1 MVALRHHR
9 LAYPAVMRAVLV
21 VNPKATATTAA
32 GRDVLAHALASEVN
46 KLEILETDYRGHA
59 LAAAAQ
65 AASDGAD
72 LVVAHGGDGTVN
84 EVVNGLLAHGVGPE
98 VPMLGIVPGG
108 SANVF
113 ARSLGVPRDPV
124 DATHQLLH
132 ALEERRSRRVGLGR
146 VESDRPGDPV
156 RWFTFSAGVGLDAD
170 VVAEVDR
177 KRGKKASPALYTR
190 VAVAQ
195 YLKPSHGKP
204 RLTVA
209 MPGAADVE
217 GLRLVF
223 VSNTDPWTYL
233 GARPI
238 HLNRGCGFDGDLGV
252 FALHSLRLPTV
263 LKHLRQAIS
272 RQGEQ
277 RGRNLLRRD
286 DVPELTITSAEP
298 VRVQCDGDLIG
309 ERTSVRISSVRNALA
324 VVGYSVP

>member
-1 MVALRHHR
+1 
-9 LAYPAVMRAVLV
+9 MRAVLV

-32 GRDVLAHALASEVN
+32 GRDVLAHALASTV

-59 LAAAAQ
+59 MAAAGH
-65 AASDGAD
+65 AALDGAD

-84 EVVNGLLAHGVGPE
+84 EVVNGLLSRGTSPNL
-98 VPMLGIVPGG
+98 PMLGIVPGG

-113 ARSLGVPRDPV
+113 ARALGLPRDPV

-132 ALEERRSRRVGLGR
+132 ALLDRRSRRVNLGR
-146 VESDRPGDPV
+146 ISSEGPEAA
-156 RWFTFSAGVGLDAD
+156 RWFTFSAGVGWDAD

-190 VAVAQ
+190 VAVTQ
-195 YLKPSHGKP
+195 YLRPAQG
-204 RLTVA
+204 RQLTVQI
-209 MPGAADVE
+209 PGEQPVS

-233 GARPI
+233 GSRAI
-238 HLNRGCGFDGDLGV
+238 HLNRGCGFDTDLGV

-263 LKHLRQAIS
+263 LRHLRQAIS
-272 RQGEQ
+272 RKGEQ
-277 RGRNLLRRD
+277 RGSKLVRHD
-286 DVPELTITSAEP
+286 DVPMLTITSPEP

-309 ERTSVRISSVRNALA
+309 ERTCVEISSVRDALA
-324 VVGYSVP
+324 VVG

>member
-1 MVALRHHR
+1 MVAPRR
-9 LAYPAVMRAVLV
+9 AALAYPAVMRAVLV

-32 GRDVLAHALASEVN
+32 GRDVLAHALASQVN

-59 LAAAAQ
+59 MAAAAQ
-65 AASDGAD
+65 AAADGAD

-84 EVVNGLLAHGVGPE
+84 EVVNGLLAQGVGPGL
-98 VPMLGIVPGG
+98 PMLAIVPGG

-124 DATHQLLH
+124 DATHQLLQGL
-132 ALEERRSRRVGLGR
+132 AAGRSRRVGLGR
-146 VESDRPGDPV
+146 VDSDRPGDPA

-190 VAVAQ
+190 VAVGQ
-195 YLKPSHGKP
+195 YLRPSRGRP
-204 RLTVA
+204 RLTVEI
-209 MPGAADVE
+209 PGEEPVS

-233 GARPI
+233 GARAI
-238 HLNRGCGFDGDLGV
+238 HLNRGTTFEGDLGV

-263 LKHLRQAIS
+263 ARHLGQAIS
-272 RQGEQ
+272 HKGEQ
-277 RGRNLLRRD
+277 RGRKLLRRD
-286 DVPELTITSAEP
+286 DVPSVTVSSDEP

-309 ERTSVRISSVRNALA
+309 DRTCVRISSVRDALTVA
-324 VVGYSVP
+324 G

>member
-1 MVALRHHR
+1 MVARHR
-9 LAYPAVMRAVLV
+9 PGLAYPAVMRAVLV
-21 VNPKATATTAA
+21 VNPKATATTAG
-32 GRDVLAHALASEVN
+32 GRDVLAHALASQLT

-65 AASDGAD
+65 AAADGVD

-84 EVVNGLLAHGVGPE
+84 EVVNGLLTHGVGPG

-113 ARSLGVPRDPV
+113 ARSLGVPPDPV
-124 DATHQLLH
+124 EATHQLLH
-132 ALEERRSRRVGLGR
+132 ALADRRSRRVGLGR
-146 VESDRPGDPV
+146 MTSGRPGDPA

-190 VAVAQ
+190 VAVGQ
-195 YLKPSHGKP
+195 YLRPSHGKP
-204 RLTVA
+204 QLTVEL
-209 MPGAADVE
+209 PGEEPVE

-238 HLNRGCGFDGDLGV
+238 HLNRGCGFDSDLGV
-252 FALHSLRLPTV
+252 FALRSLGLPTV
-263 LKHLRQAIS
+263 LKHLRQAVS
-272 RQGEQ
+272 QKGEQ
-277 RGRNLLRRD
+277 RGKKLFRRD
-286 DVPELTITSAEP
+286 DVPELTITSADP

-309 ERTSVRISSVRNALA
+309 ERTCVKVAAVRHALA
-324 VVGYSVP
+324 VVG

>member
-1 MVALRHHR
+1 MVARYPGR

-21 VNPKATATTAA
+21 VNPKATATTAG
-32 GRDVLAHALASEVN
+32 GRDVLAHALASQLT

-65 AASDGAD
+65 AATDGVD

-84 EVVNGLLAHGVGPE
+84 EVVNGLLTHGVGPT

-113 ARSLGVPRDPV
+113 ARSLGLPRDPV
-124 DATHQLLH
+124 EATHRLLH
-132 ALEERRSRRVGLGR
+132 ALADGRSRRVGLGR
-146 VESDRPGDPV
+146 MTSDRPGDPA

-177 KRGKKASPALYTR
+177 KRGKKASPALYMR
-190 VAVAQ
+190 VALTE
-195 YLKPSHGKP
+195 YLRPRHGKP
-204 RLTVA
+204 RLTVSI
-209 MPGAADVE
+209 PGEEPVT
-217 GLRLVF
+217 GLRLAF

-252 FALHSLRLPTV
+252 FALHSLALPTV
-263 LKHLRQAIS
+263 ARHLRQAVS
-272 RQGEQ
+272 RKGEQ
-277 RGRNLLRRD
+277 RGRKLFRRD

-309 ERTSVRISSVRNALA
+309 ERTCVKVSSVRHALA
-324 VVGYSVP
+324 VAG

>member
-1 MVALRHHR
+1 
-9 LAYPAVMRAVLV
+9 MRAVLV

-32 GRDVLAHALASEVN
+32 GRDVLAHALASQVN

-59 LAAAAQ
+59 MAAAAQ
-65 AASDGAD
+65 ATADRAD

-84 EVVNGLLAHGVGPE
+84 EVVNGLLTHGVSPE
-98 VPMLGIVPGG
+98 LPMLGIVPGG

-124 DATHQLLH
+124 EATHQLLH
-132 ALEERRSRRVGLGR
+132 ALEGRRSRRVGLGR
-146 VESDRPGDPV
+146 VESDRPGDPA

-190 VAVAQ
+190 VAVTQ
-195 YLKPSHGKP
+195 YLRPSRRRQ

-209 MPGAADVE
+209 IPGEEPVSD
-217 GLRLVF
+217 LRLVF

-252 FALHSLRLPTV
+252 FALRSLRLPTV
-263 LKHLRQAIS
+263 LRHLRQAIS
-272 RQGEQ
+272 RKGEQ
-277 RGRNLLRRD
+277 RGRNLLRLD
-286 DVPELTITSAEP
+286 DVPALTITSAEP

-309 ERTSVRISSVRNALA
+309 ERTCVKVSSVRHALA
-324 VVGYSVP
+324 VVG

>member
-1 MVALRHHR
+1 MVALGRAG

-32 GRDVLAHALASEVN
+32 GRDVLAHALASQVN

-59 LAAAAQ
+59 MAAAAQ
-65 AASDGAD
+65 AAADGAD

-84 EVVNGLLAHGVGPE
+84 EVVNGLLSRGVVPE
-98 VPMLGIVPGG
+98 LPMLGIVPGG

-113 ARSLGVPRDPV
+113 ARSLGLPRDPV
-124 DATHQLLH
+124 EATHQLLH
-132 ALEERRSRRVGLGR
+132 ALEDRRSRQVGLGKM
-146 VESDRPGDPV
+146 ESDRPGDPV

-190 VAVAQ
+190 VAVTQ
-195 YLKPSHGKP
+195 YLKPSRP
-204 RLTVA
+204 RAELTVSI
-209 MPGAADVE
+209 PGEEPVS

-238 HLNRGCGFDGDLGV
+238 HLNRGCGFEGDLGV
-252 FALHSLRLPTV
+252 FALRTLWLPTV
-263 LKHLRQAIS
+263 IRHLRQAVS
-272 RQGEQ
+272 RKGEQ
-277 RGRNLLRRD
+277 RGRQLFRRD
-286 DVPELTITSAEP
+286 DVPGLTITSDNP

-309 ERTSVRISSVRNALA
+309 ERTCVKISSVRHALT
-324 VVGYSVP
+324 VVG

>member
-1 MVALRHHR
+1 MVAREHAG
-9 LAYPAVMRAVLV
+9 LAYPADMRAVLV

-32 GRDVLAHALASEVN
+32 GRDVLAHALASQVN

-59 LAAAAQ
+59 MAAAAQ
-65 AASDGAD
+65 AAVDGAD

-84 EVVNGLLAHGVGPE
+84 EVVNGLLAQGVLPE
-98 VPMLGIVPGG
+98 LPMLGIVPGG

-124 DATHQLLH
+124 DATHRLLH
-132 ALEERRSRRVGLGR
+132 ALEDRRSRRVGLGR
-146 VESDRPGDPV
+146 LESDRPGDPA

-190 VAVAQ
+190 VAVRQ
-195 YLKPSHGKP
+195 YLRPSHGKP
-204 RLTVA
+204 QLTVA
-209 MPGAADVE
+209 IPGEEPVS

-238 HLNRGCGFDGDLGV
+238 HMNRGASFDGDLGV
-252 FALHSLRLPTV
+252 FALHTLRLPTV
-263 LKHLRQAIS
+263 IRHLRQAIS
-272 RQGEQ
+272 RRGEQ
-277 RGRNLLRRD
+277 HGRKLLRRD
-286 DVPELTITSAEP
+286 DVPALTITSADP

-309 ERTSVRISSVRNALA
+309 ERTCVKISSVRHALTVA
-324 VVGYSVP
+324 G